1 MTRHPSTTRLAAYA
15 LVACLVLGMR
25 VGLASAAEPTLSK
38 TSGDLTVY
46 LGLIPA
52 EIVKGPGPHSAE
64 KPMHGRTPRG
74 QHEFHVVA
82 ALFDATNGNRVSDA
96 TVLAQVSGLSLSG
109 TKKTLEPMQIDG
121 TTTYGAFFN
130 LPGRDIYT
138 VKLSVERPGAA
149 RPATFEF
156 KYDHR

>member
-1 MTRHPSTTRLAAYA
+1 MAHRLTRGLVASALA
-15 LVACLVLGMR
+15 ACLVLGDGAGI
-25 VGLASAAEPTLSK
+25 VGAAEPELSK
-38 TSGDLTVY
+38 TNGGLTVY
-46 LGLIPA
+46 LGVIPA

-64 KPMHGRTPRG
+64 RPMHGRIPRG
-74 QHEFHVVA
+74 PYEFHVVA
-82 ALFDATNGNRVSDA
+82 AVFDAATGARVSDA
-96 TVLAQVSGLSLSG
+96 AVTAQVSGLGLSG
-109 TKKTLEPMQIDG
+109 TKKKLEPMQIEG

-149 RPATFEF
+149 RLTTFDF